1 MNIRALKLSL
11 TIFCLSLCL
20 LSCGAQKQYLK
31 RDVIT
36 EENDRESIPKP
47 KPRRLSVFD
56 DGIENIFGREIDEYG
71 NLSWHHRKLINN
83 LKQAKNT
90 NSLDEVPKSS

>member
-1 MNIRALKLSL
+1 MNIRTLKLNLIISCVTL
-11 TIFCLSLCL
+11 FL
-20 LSCGAQKQYLK
+20 LNCGAQKQYLK

-47 KPRRLSVFD
+47 EPRRVSVFE
-56 DGIENIFGREIDEYG
+56 DGIENIFGRELDEYG
-71 NLSWHHRKLINN
+71 NLSWHSRKLFNN

-90 NSLDEVPKSS
+90 NALDEVPN